1 MDAELRA
8 TLAAQGHVVH
18 DEADCVKRVR
28 RLGVEEVDE
37 SDDDDY
43 LRPDVDGGG
52 AATAAGVEIGVDDAP
67 VDLSRPLESRAD
79 AASFFVNDVRTDR
92 RAARSIE
99 TRETMPRTLW
109 GTPLRRVIVSSFM
122 DPVSNGQFFR
132 DWFLHWDTD
141 DRIPIVVL
149 AHATKA
155 PYTSVVAN
163 DGSRR
168 PVGNY
173 EADPEGRFVRDAS
186 AECFS
191 VPRPSGD
198 DARTV
203 FFDAIEGKTD
213 GDAIP
218 WALANA
224 TVCLPPLPTPK
235 EAHHYE
241 GTARACVC
249 ASSANLCEGEQTSQ
263 LEVWFVHDFRFAA
276 EQPLRSLVLD
286 DDATRLA
293 AAAGDGGRRPLTFG
307 ANLVDFLARMTEG
320 LGDEVCVD
328 GDTLGNWRSRLLAC
342 DTSTCDGVQLL
353 RDVEGG
359 EAAFDASP
367 KRLTRSKKAECV
379 QLKDATFEDGE
390 TFRDGSVVAP
400 GFRGFFPKPLAAAIR
415 SLRAAGTRVRVELAC
430 VFSGARLLP
439 KAGERGSGRRR
450 RKPARARRGASFSV
464 AVDAWGPTTDASTSA
479 FAVLLSSL
487 RTPQGYQ
494 ALRVALDGE
503 GVDCAPPRRRSAH
516 AKFIYRLFLDE
527 ASGETF
533 GWVYVGSHNFSAA
546 AWGAGPRWGYCRTTN
561 WELGVVLQQPP
572 GAGAAGVPPFHRRYP
587 LPYVPGAPRT
597 PTRC

>member
-8 TLAAQGHVVH
+8 TLAALGHVVH

-43 LRPDVDGGG
+43 LRPDVD
-52 AATAAGVEIGVDDAP
+52 ATAAAGAEIGVDDAP

-213 GDAIP
+213 DGDAIP

-241 GTARACVC
+241 GCQHVKLFVAEYGAGVRVCV
-249 ASSANLCEGEQTSQ
+249 SSANLCEGEQVSQ

-276 EQPLRSLVLD
+276 ERPCALVLD
-286 DDATRLA
+286 DDAARLA
-293 AAAGDGGRRPLTFG
+293 AAAGDGGRR
-307 ANLVDFLARMTEG
+307 R
-320 LGDEVCVD
+320 
-328 GDTLGNWRSRLLAC
+328 
-342 DTSTCDGVQLL
+342 
-353 RDVEGG
+353 
-359 EAAFDASP
+359 
-367 KRLTRSKKAECV
+367 
-379 QLKDATFEDGE
+379 
-390 TFRDGSVVAP
+390 
-400 GFRGFFPKPLAAAIR
+400 
-415 SLRAAGTRVRVELAC
+415 
-430 VFSGARLLP
+430 
-439 KAGERGSGRRR
+439 
-450 RKPARARRGASFSV
+450 
-464 AVDAWGPTTDASTSA
+464 
-479 FAVLLSSL
+479 
-487 RTPQGYQ
+487 
-494 ALRVALDGE
+494 
-503 GVDCAPPRRRSAH
+503 
-516 AKFIYRLFLDE
+516 
-527 ASGETF
+527 
-533 GWVYVGSHNFSAA
+533 
-546 AWGAGPRWGYCRTTN
+546 
-561 WELGVVLQQPP
+561 
-572 GAGAAGVPPFHRRYP
+572 
-587 LPYVPGAPRT
+587 
-597 PTRC
+597 

>member
-43 LRPDVDGGG
+43 LRPDVEWV
-52 AATAAGVEIGVDDAP
+52 AATLAGEGDAAAQRRRAAQRDRAAAGVEIGVDDAP

-173 EADPEGRFVRDAS
+173 EADPEGRFVRDAN

-213 GDAIP
+213 DGDAIP
-218 WALANA
+218 WALANT

-241 GTARACVC
+241 GSAPASEC
-249 ASSANLCEGEQTSQ
+249 ASA
-263 LEVWFVHDFRFAA
+263 
-276 EQPLRSLVLD
+276 LRH
-286 DDATRLA
+286 T
-293 AAAGDGGRRPLTFG
+293 RRP
-307 ANLVDFLARMTEG
+307 
-320 LGDEVCVD
+320 
-328 GDTLGNWRSRLLAC
+328 
-342 DTSTCDGVQLL
+342 
-353 RDVEGG
+353 
-359 EAAFDASP
+359 
-367 KRLTRSKKAECV
+367 
-379 QLKDATFEDGE
+379 
-390 TFRDGSVVAP
+390 
-400 GFRGFFPKPLAAAIR
+400 
-415 SLRAAGTRVRVELAC
+415 
-430 VFSGARLLP
+430 
-439 KAGERGSGRRR
+439 
-450 RKPARARRGASFSV
+450 
-464 AVDAWGPTTDASTSA
+464 
-479 FAVLLSSL
+479 
-487 RTPQGYQ
+487 
-494 ALRVALDGE
+494 
-503 GVDCAPPRRRSAH
+503 
-516 AKFIYRLFLDE
+516 
-527 ASGETF
+527 
-533 GWVYVGSHNFSAA
+533 
-546 AWGAGPRWGYCRTTN
+546 
-561 WELGVVLQQPP
+561 
-572 GAGAAGVPPFHRRYP
+572 
-587 LPYVPGAPRT
+587 
-597 PTRC
+597 